1 MLSSMLSGGQN
12 SLACS
17 GSSHSLST
25 PLQRLAWMC
34 RLETWMSCTVC
45 ASIITPRGENMTL

>member
-1 MLSSMLSGGQN
+1 MLSSMFSGGQN
-12 SLACS
+12 ALACS

-25 PLQRLAWMC
+25 PLQRLACTW
-34 RLETWMSCTVC
+34 RLKTWMSCTVC